1 MKTLTVLKWLLRFI
15 VLIVL
20 FLGFYIGGAQLISG
34 LLPDMKSEPG
44 LVSAETGVMI
54 IGIVNTLLIIGLIQ
68 SSRWSSWKLAGVLSF
83 SYYGVV
89 TFLTQI
95 ETWYFLSDITVGP
108 QLLLRLFLMGIP
120 VAFFFIPVAV
130 WILGKGSLEDD
141 VAPNR
146 VVMMSI
152 KQLTLKLGAIA
163 MVYIILYWS
172 AGYFIAWQNEE
183 VRQFYGSTGEIL
195 PFWVHTANTLRTD
208 PGLLFFQILR
218 SMLWTACALPI
229 IWGSRINIGW
239 RTILVGLFFSL
250 PQNIGHILPNPL
262 IPIASVRLSHMIE
275 TASSTFIFGMI
286 VAWLLHREH
295 KSIKDLFGM
304 DKSSEFDEVFP

>member
-1 MKTLTVLKWLLRFI
+1 MKTLTVLKWFLRFI
-15 VLIVL
+15 ILVML
-20 FLGFYIGGAQLISG
+20 FLVFYIGGAQLVSG
-34 LLPDMKSEPG
+34 LLPNIESEPG
-44 LVSAETGVMI
+44 LVSAETGVLI
-54 IGIVNTLLIIGLIQ
+54 IGIVNTLLIIGLIR

-89 TFLTQI
+89 TFIMQI

-130 WILGKGSLEDD
+130 WILGKGDLKND
-141 VAPNR
+141 VVPTGGLI
-146 VVMMSI
+146 MPI
-152 KQLTLKLGAIA
+152 KQLALKLAVIA

-183 VRQFYGSTGEIL
+183 LRQFYGSTGEIL
-195 PFWVHTANTLRTD
+195 PFWVHTANTLRDD
-208 PGLLFFQILR
+208 PGLLFFQIFR
-218 SMLWTACALPI
+218 SMMWTACALPI
-229 IWGSRINIGW
+229 IWGSRINKGG

-286 VAWLLHREH
+286 VVWLLHREH

-304 DKSSEFDEVFP
+304 DRNSELNKVFP